1 MADRNFVVKHG
12 LTVGNITLNA
22 NNSNFLTTGNVT
34 ANYFIGNG
42 SLLTGI
48 ATSLTVALSNA
59 TGGNVTNS
67 IASVSTLKFDSTSG
81 FGVTDLGSG
90 NALITLGST
99 FKTWEVAGQ
108 PSLVAVGEDTVQ
120 FIAGN
125 GISITTSNVSN
136 PKSITFT
143 NTGRSG
149 TNVIVDDFTGNG
161 VQTTFQLSTTPGNI
175 NQTIVNYNGVTLLR
189 NSYTLSGA
197 NITFVSPPANGS
209 QIEVSTLETGSPP
222 VAINVAKIS
231 NGNSNVNIA
240 SSNGSITFG
249 VAGNA
254 SILTVTGTG
263 ANILGT
269 GNVTGNLNAGNLI
282 CSAGTVTAVSV
293 TETSSI
299 TLKENLNPIPNALDI
314 ILQLTGYTYDRKDGT
329 AQGEAGL
336 IAEDVNDILPNLIGY
351 DAEGNPHSIN
361 YSKLTVYLIEAVKT
375 LKTELD
381 LLKSQI

>member
-12 LTVGNITLNA
+12 LTVGNIILDGD
-22 NNSNFLTTGNVT
+22 NSNLT
-34 ANYFIGNG
+34 ADFFIGNG

-48 ATSLTVALSNA
+48 TGTSLTVAVSNA

-67 IASVSTLKFDSTSG
+67 IASVSTLKFDVDSG

-99 FKTWEVAGQ
+99 FKTWEVTGQ

-120 FIAGN
+120 FIAGS
-125 GISITTSNVSN
+125 GISITTSNISL

-149 TNVIVDDFTGNG
+149 TDIIVDDFTGNG
-161 VQTTFQLSTTPGNI
+161 VQTTFELSTTPGNV

-197 NITFVSPPANGS
+197 NITFVSPPADGS

-222 VAINVAKIS
+222 VAINIAKIS
-231 NGNSNVNIA
+231 NGSSNVNIA
-240 SSNGSITFG
+240 SSNGNIIFG

-269 GNVTGNLNAGNLI
+269 L
-282 CSAGTVTAVSV
+282 TAVSV

-299 TLKENLNPIPNALDI
+299 TLKENLNPISNALDI
-314 ILQLTGYTYDRKDGT
+314 ILQLKGYTYDRKDGT

-336 IAEDVNDILPNLIGY
+336 IAEEVNDILPNIIGY
-351 DAEGNPHSIN
+351 DTEGNPHSIN

-381 LLKSQI
+381 SLKSQ